1 MDPMVD
7 IAELDF
13 HNLSF
18 LAKVSHH
25 SISFGDSLYAD
36 THRRQANTKL
46 IYKRAI
52 NRSGEDLAAYFL
64 NK

>member
-36 THRRQANTKL
+36 THRRQAN
-46 IYKRAI
+46 
-52 NRSGEDLAAYFL
+52 F
-64 NK
+64 